1 MTLKSDI
8 SVDIWGENAETC
20 FLFVFCLFMGTDYG
34 LVCRHVASLFL
45 RRMCLNGFLGTGI
58 LPL

>member
-8 SVDIWGENAETC
+8 NVDIWGENAETC

-45 RRMCLNGFLGTGI
+45 GRMCLNGFLGTGI